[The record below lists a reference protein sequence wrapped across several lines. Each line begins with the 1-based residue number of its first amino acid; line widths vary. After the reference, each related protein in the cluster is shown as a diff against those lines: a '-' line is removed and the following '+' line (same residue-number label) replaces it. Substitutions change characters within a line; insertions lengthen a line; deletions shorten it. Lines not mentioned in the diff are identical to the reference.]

1 VKCVNSV
8 VIQVCY
14 HAVEE
19 WLFTADNEFLE
30 MCILPV
36 KDAWLIVDMKV
47 CLFVYEQRERNYAGD
62 CISKQTVFFE
72 LLDLRNNSP
81 LCRDKLV
88 VVYTIYSNPLSS
100 RRHRNCLLNCC
111 SGGRARVMYQVCS
124 L

>member
-1 VKCVNSV
+1 MNKEKK
-8 VIQVCY
+8 I
-14 HAVEE
+14 
-19 WLFTADNEFLE
+19 
-30 MCILPV
+30 
-36 KDAWLIVDMKV
+36 
-47 CLFVYEQRERNYAGD
+47 YAGD

-100 RRHRNCLLNCC
+100 RRHWNCLLNCC
-111 SGGRARVMYQVCS
+111 NGGIARVMYQVCS